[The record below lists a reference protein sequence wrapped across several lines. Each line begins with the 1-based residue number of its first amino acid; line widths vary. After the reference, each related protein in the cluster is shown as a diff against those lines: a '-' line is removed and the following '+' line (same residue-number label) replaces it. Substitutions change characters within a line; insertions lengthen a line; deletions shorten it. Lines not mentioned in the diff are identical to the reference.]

1 VIMGCGSSRETEAV
15 RERTSRQLSRSP
27 PPRHQPDEVDCE
39 GQELTEL
46 PSIPLDTKMI
56 NVASNKL
63 GALPPSV
70 GNLSMLT
77 ELDANSNELTAL
89 PVELASCESLEA
101 LLVFNNKIK
110 ELPTTL
116 PPNLTELNLFNNQ
129 LKTLPSSIG
138 ELANLEEVNVA
149 GNRLMMTT
157 NAMFASWSRVS
168 VLNLY
173 DNNLVRFGSLAPLKA
188 LQELRLGENNLEE
201 MPTLGTHPE
210 LKILEVHKNRI
221 ATIPDGY
228 FNATPALE
236 RLSLWGNT
244 LTELPSSVCGCGALL
259 GLQVQENKLSWL
271 PAGAAWPAKL
281 ETLFLQHN
289 PLTTLPGE
297 LHACKALKRVN
308 VAQTKLGDAG
318 ITIAEGMKTTC
329 IRAQGGIFW
338 DPAGVQTKAP

>member
-1 VIMGCGSSRETEAV
+1 MPAAAPKALDSSIVLTPHHC
-15 RERTSRQLSRSP
+15 TYRS
-27 PPRHQPDEVDCE
+27 Q
-39 GQELTEL
+39 
-46 PSIPLDTKMI
+46 
-56 NVASNKL
+56 
-63 GALPPSV
+63 
-70 GNLSMLT
+70 
-77 ELDANSNELTAL
+77 
-89 PVELASCESLEA
+89 A

-318 ITIAEGMKTTC
+318 ITIAEGCVALTPHNAPVFPVGLPLTLGHEMLRSWLARRMKTTC